1 MDVLLLGQS
10 KLISKYINDAIKKG
24 TDFKPVFL
32 EFFSELKDFV
42 NKDKNNI
49 LCGVI
54 GMSDLPDAT
63 VNEYIDY
70 LTDNKIP
77 LVIFSSALN
86 ENIREK
92 FLKKGI
98 VECINKDRNFSLDY
112 LLRLVVRLDK
122 DKSIKVLI
130 VDDSAI
136 MREYMTSLLK
146 TYNFQTMA
154 VENAKDAIEVVGK
167 VGNIKLVLTD
177 ENMPGMRGVELV
189 DVLRKTYSYEEM
201 AIIGISAIENTI
213 LTKEFLLVGAND
225 FILKPFNREEFFLRV
240 LQNIEILELIENN
253 RRFITTDS
261 LTGFHNINFLYEAGK
276 KLLENAKRNSQKL
289 MLSVIDIDNFKDIN
303 NINGHFLGDK
313 VLKNIAKIF
322 ENRFRSG
329 DIVARVGAGEFCVMG
344 IVNDD
349 SAFNIFESLRK
360 QIEFYVFIIDGRELN
375 LTVSIGVTT
384 KIEDNVELMLEQAYG
399 LLHKAKDLGKNKVV
413 FNSD

>member
-10 KLISKYINDAIKKG
+10 KLVSKYINDVIKKG

-32 EFFSELKDFV
+32 EFFSETKDFV
-42 NKDKNNI
+42 NKNKSNI

-63 VNEYIDY
+63 VNEYVDY

-77 LVIFSSALN
+77 LFIFSSALN

-112 LLRLVVRLDK
+112 LLRLIIRLNK

-136 MREYMTSLLK
+136 MREYMASLLK
-146 TYNFQTMA
+146 TYNFQVIA
-154 VENAKDAIEVVGK
+154 VDNAKDAIEVVGK

-261 LTGFHNINFLYEAGK
+261 LTGLHNINFLYEAGK
-276 KLLENAKRNSQKL
+276 KLLENAKRNNQKL

-303 NINGHFLGDK
+303 NINGHLLGDK

-322 ENRFRSG
+322 DNRFRSG
-329 DIVARVGAGEFCVMG
+329 DIVVSVGAGEFCVMG

-360 QIEFYVFIIDGRELN
+360 QIESYVFTIDGRELN

-384 KIEDNVELMLEQAYG
+384 KIEDNVELMLEQAYE
-399 LLHKAKDLGKNKVV
+399 LLHKAKDLGKNKVILNV
-413 FNSD
+413 D

>member
-10 KLISKYINDAIKKG
+10 KLVSKCINDVIKKG

-32 EFFSELKDFV
+32 EFFSETKDFV
-42 NKDKNNI
+42 NKNKSNI

-63 VNEYIDY
+63 VNEYVDY

-77 LVIFSSALN
+77 LFIFSSALN

-112 LLRLVVRLDK
+112 LLRLIIRLDK

-136 MREYMTSLLK
+136 MREYMASLLK
-146 TYNFQTMA
+146 TYNFQVIA

-167 VGNIKLVLTD
+167 VENIKLVLTD

-253 RRFITTDS
+253 RKFITTDI
-261 LTGFHNINFLYEAGK
+261 LTGLHNINFLYEAGR
-276 KLLENAKRNSQKL
+276 KLLENAKRNNQKL
-289 MLSVIDIDNFKDIN
+289 MLSVIDVDNFKDIN
-303 NINGHFLGDK
+303 NINGHLLGDK

-329 DIVARVGAGEFCVMG
+329 DIVVRVGAGEFCVMG
-344 IVNDD
+344 IVNND
-349 SAFNIFESLRK
+349 SAFNIFESLRR
-360 QIEFYVFIIDGRELN
+360 QIESYVFAIDGRELN

-384 KIEDNVELMLEQAYG
+384 KIENNVELMLEQAYE
-399 LLHKAKDLGKNKVV
+399 LLHKAKDLDKNKVILNV
-413 FNSD
+413 D